1 MIGILFPF
9 EETETFSQGFLL
21 CNVHSQL
28 RRRRIKEQKNVKKKG
43 KETPQCSRKYKK
55 KTIECYNL

>member
-21 CNVHSQL
+21 CNVHPQL
-28 RRRRIKEQKNVKKKG
+28 RRRRIKEQKNVKKKD